1 MEELRIVYLR
11 PEELT
16 PYERNAKQH
25 PPEQIEHIANSI
37 REFGFRQPLV
47 IDADNV
53 VVIGHGRLLAAKMLG
68 LDKVPCTRAD
78 DLTEA
83 QIKALRLA
91 DNKTNESEWDFGTL
105 DGELEGLRLDFDMSK
120 FGFEIPGG
128 VSDTEPTAEEDDFD
142 VGAAVEPRAKRGDIY
157 QLGRHRLMCGDS
169 TSETDMDALL
179 DGERPV
185 FVFTDPPYGVAIGDK
200 NKLLNKFNANG
211 KSKAIEKNIIGD
223 TMGTQELR
231 EMLTRAM
238 TNLRKHMNAECAYY
252 VSAPQGGDLGMM
264 MMMMSDSGLKVR
276 HNLIWV
282 KNTATFSLGRL
293 DYDYRHEPIF
303 YTWTERH
310 NFYGDYSTTV
320 IDDST
325 DVNKMSKQEL
335 KEMVR
340 ALMEKKPDSV
350 VYEDKPM
357 KCDLHPTM
365 KPVKLVARFMVNSS
379 RIGDSVCDIF
389 GGSGT
394 TLITAE
400 QLRRKCFMMELDP
413 HYVDVIIARWEA
425 LTGEKAVLLNAT

>member
-91 DNKTNESEWDFGTL
+91 DNKTNESAWDFGTL
-105 DGELEGLRLDFDMSK
+105 DGELKGLRLDFDMSK

-128 VSDTEPTAEEDDFD
+128 VSDTEPTAYEDDFD
-142 VGAAVEPRAKRGDIY
+142 VGAAVEAKAKQGDIY

-169 TSETDMDALL
+169 TDAEAVEKLMDGAKANM
-179 DGERPV
+179 
-185 FVFTDPPYGVAIGDK
+185 VFTDPPYGINAVSDDGKVGADFGVAQKGEYKQIIADDTTET
-200 NKLLNKFNANG
+200 AQ
-211 KSKAIEKNIIGD
+211 KAYEVLSQICERLI
-223 TMGTQELR
+223 LW
-231 EMLTRAM
+231 
-238 TNLRKHMNAECAYY
+238 
-252 VSAPQGGDLGMM
+252 GGNYFLDFLPP
-264 MMMMSDSGLKVR
+264 SDGW
-276 HNLIWV
+276 LIWD
-282 KNTATFSLGRL
+282 KRGESGIRNTFADGEMAWCSFHTPVRIYHQLWNGMIREGE
-293 DYDYRHEPIF
+293 HEK
-303 YTWTERH
+303 R
-310 NFYGDYSTTV
+310 V
-320 IDDST
+320 
-325 DVNKMSKQEL
+325 
-335 KEMVR
+335 
-340 ALMEKKPDSV
+340 
-350 VYEDKPM
+350 
-357 KCDLHPTM
+357 HPTQ
-365 KPVKLVARFMVNSS
+365 KPVKMLGEVLQDFSKDNDNIV
-379 RIGDSVCDIF
+379 DLF
-389 GGSGT
+389 GGSGS
-394 TLITAE
+394 TLIACE
-400 QLRRKCFMMELDP
+400 QLNRTCYMMELDP